1 AAWGGGGGG
10 GDGGGAPALTVN
22 AGADQTVDP
31 GQTVTLRAL
40 SSDPAATISWSIY
53 SGQTLPLV
61 DNGAEVTFESP
72 DVICPTGI
80 RLEAV
85 ATLGAAR
92 ATDSV
97 VVTTLPFT
105 GAIGPDAGEDQ
116 RAIELNQVTLT
127 TKYSIEPCNVQDVEW
142 QQVSGP
148 TGQVVYPSPNG
159 GDIAVANVP
168 DVAEPAA
175 IEYQLVVTDV
185 RGKSAS
191 DRVQVVVNPID
202 AVPLQSPI
210 PNGGSAITSLGPRLF
225 VGSLDAAYEV
235 DPASGDVRSVAGNGL
250 TGDNVDAFYLSDLD
264 GLSGLSPAGDELI
277 AVSGS
282 GRIFGLD
289 PDASGTGIARV
300 VEQLGCCNYFEF
312 SFSQGRLYTKL
323 DSTVYLSPE
332 TTGEVATPL
341 FSGGPTDGH
350 LLADDRYVYLT
361 SKPDSCDREFLDA
374 YDPNSGQVTRIG
386 DVPLAFPSCDPG
398 GFSAQTAD
406 TLYWLA
412 GSRIYQLDK
421 DTLQYV
427 LLADLGSPATRLVAA
442 SNALYARMQFAGESA
457 ELLRITLP
465 AGSIE
470 SLGQIE
476 ALADIAVAG
485 DQLYWATH
493 PPNSRDGVLFRMLPD
508 DSGEIVATVP
518 EALLSDQGGLGDSL
532 ISAGDKMVMSG
543 DGVLAI
549 VDPDDGSFAKVRPVT
564 GATVMRAKGNE
575 LLVASRTGNEGI
587 GAIRTDLPVQQPR
600 EIYRFEPGG
609 ISSFDV
615 DVDGDWI
622 YFVED
627 ELGSGSRVRRVGIE
641 SLVAETL
648 FSGELLDL
656 RDVHVDSDRLFFL
669 CHTSCGLQEPSLV
682 TMPATGGQPEF
693 VFSPGPVQVLNGDY
707 ANGFAV
713 LSYRNEGALGLGFA
727 EIDLAT
733 LEFSPQLEVLPFDEA
748 RVVGG
753 GGNFVIGGL
762 PGSVV
767 RAPVEGNGDPT
778 DPQVVSRN
786 GVRPSSGLRLDSIH
800 ADDVAMYFWWNGLW
814 RVLN

>member
-1 AAWGGGGGG
+1 M
-10 GDGGGAPALTVN
+10 
-22 AGADQTVDP
+22 
-31 GQTVTLRAL
+31 
-40 SSDPAATISWSIY
+40 
-53 SGQTLPLV
+53 
-61 DNGAEVTFESP
+61 
-72 DVICPTGI
+72 
-80 RLEAV
+80 
-85 ATLGAAR
+85 
-92 ATDSV
+92 
-97 VVTTLPFT
+97 VTTLPFT

-406 TLYWLA
+406 A
-412 GSRIYQLDK
+412 
-421 DTLQYV
+421 
-427 LLADLGSPATRLVAA
+427 LLARWIKDLSARQGHATVRAARGIGQSGNPAGGGQQRTLCAYAIRRRVGRTAA
-442 SNALYARMQFAGESA
+442 DHPAGRQHRVPRTDRGPGRYRRGRRSALYGRPTRPTA
-457 ELLRITLP
+457 
-465 AGSIE
+465 
-470 SLGQIE
+470 
-476 ALADIAVAG
+476 
-485 DQLYWATH
+485 ATASFFGCCQT
-493 PPNSRDGVLFRMLPD
+493 N
-508 DSGEIVATVP
+508 SGEIVATVP

-564 GATVMRAKGNE
+564 GATVMRAKGN
-575 LLVASRTGNEGI
+575 ASGGE
-587 GAIRTDLPVQQPR
+587 P
-600 EIYRFEPGG
+600 YR
-609 ISSFDV
+609 
-615 DVDGDWI
+615 
-622 YFVED
+622 
-627 ELGSGSRVRRVGIE
+627 
-641 SLVAETL
+641 
-648 FSGELLDL
+648 
-656 RDVHVDSDRLFFL
+656 
-669 CHTSCGLQEPSLV
+669 Q
-682 TMPATGGQPEF
+682 
-693 VFSPGPVQVLNGDY
+693 
-707 ANGFAV
+707 
-713 LSYRNEGALGLGFA
+713 
-727 EIDLAT
+727 
-733 LEFSPQLEVLPFDEA
+733 
-748 RVVGG
+748 
-753 GGNFVIGGL
+753 
-762 PGSVV
+762 
-767 RAPVEGNGDPT
+767 
-778 DPQVVSRN
+778 
-786 GVRPSSGLRLDSIH
+786 
-800 ADDVAMYFWWNGLW
+800 
-814 RVLN
+814 